1 MSGPQAHHVLPHSP
15 HSSMTSQWA
24 SPLSRGQPSQ
34 VRSPDY
40 GRYPQLRTWRRMVEE
55 WGHWEMT
62 AWNTGSRAMG
72 SMRPE
77 ALFPSS
83 STSRYGSAQ
92 VPPGR
97 YKWEMLGPG
106 IDGREGDRI

>member
-1 MSGPQAHHVLPHSP
+1 MSGHQTHHVPPHSP
-15 HSSMTSQWA
+15 HSSMTSLRA

-34 VRSPDY
+34 VRSPDC

-62 AWNTGSRAMG
+62 VGNTGSRAMG

-77 ALFPSS
+77 ALFLSS

-97 YKWEMLGPG
+97 CRWEMLGSG